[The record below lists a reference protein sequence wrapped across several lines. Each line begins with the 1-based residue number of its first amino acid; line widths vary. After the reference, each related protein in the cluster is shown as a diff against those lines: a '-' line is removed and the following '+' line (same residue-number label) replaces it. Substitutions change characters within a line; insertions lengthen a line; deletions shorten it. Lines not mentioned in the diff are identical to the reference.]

1 MLHPIPAAPGH
12 TPKLPCPYTRVRRA
26 LSGATRSPRRSVE
39 QRPTQSELKKVRKC
53 LFRSVVRQ
61 HRKAVACVTHAPW
74 LVWCTRSLP
83 KRSLCRI
90 PSWTTLGI
98 GGSPDEARCREGT
111 YKTPVTTTLSRSFY
125 CSALLSPA
133 CSWSSYSLHIPLAPS
148 HRRTFTGPLREDKPR
163 SAPGVAEQCQAKK
176 RKKNPPP
183 KSTATHHR
191 NEASIS
197 SGSTHPGPLPYGL
210 GRLRQRYGPLT
221 PPSLLASSFCGW
233 LTGSCCCC
241 CCRPKQV

>member
-12 TPKLPCPYTRVRRA
+12 TPKLPCPYTRTRRA

-39 QRPTQSELKKVRKC
+39 QRPAQSELKKVRKC

-61 HRKAVACVTHAPW
+61 HRKAVACATHAPW

-90 PSWTTLGI
+90 PSWATLGI

-125 CSALLSPA
+125 CSALLSLRA
-133 CSWSSYSLHIPLAPS
+133 AGLLILFIFHSHLHIAAPSPARFEKTSHVLHQVLRNSVKRRRGRRTPHPRAPS
-148 HRRTFTGPLREDKPR
+148 HITEM
-163 SAPGVAEQCQAKK
+163 K
-176 RKKNPPP
+176 RV
-183 KSTATHHR
+183 SHRAVHILALCLMAWVVFASGTA
-191 NEASIS
+191 
-197 SGSTHPGPLPYGL
+197 PLPH
-210 GRLRQRYGPLT
+210 Q
-221 PPSLLASSFCGW
+221 AF
-233 LTGSCCCC
+233 
-241 CCRPKQV
+241 